1 MSGLA
6 FGKVNRAP
14 PLAEQIYDM
23 LRQQLRSGAF
33 QHGER
38 LVDATLAKMLGV
50 SRTPVREALFRLVA
64 DGLLETGDS
73 GFQIPVPT
81 VQAMEEIFD
90 IRRLLERP
98 AAERAAEAMT
108 GETLAELAQGV
119 ELAREAERAG
129 DQGTFLKANYM
140 FRAAWVSRVQN
151 PRLRETILRFDD
163 QSGTVRRLT
172 LALPAARRAAL
183 QLLGGG
189 LKAFRT
195 GDAEAAGQFA
205 VDFIDGAAQYF
216 HEIAERP
223 SAPRQTLGS
232 SRVIRFGEHP

>member
-73 GFQIPVPT
+73 GFQLPVPT
-81 VQAMEEIFD
+81 IQAMEEIFD

-108 GETLAELAQGV
+108 DKTLAELASAV
-119 ELAREAERAG
+119 ELARDAERTA
-129 DQGTFLKANYM
+129 DQAAFLKANYM

-172 LALPAARRAAL
+172 LALPDARRAAL
-183 QLLGGG
+183 ELLEEG
-189 LKAFRT
+189 LKAFKA
-195 GDAEAAGQFA
+195 GDAEAAGQYA
-205 VDFIDGAAQYF
+205 VNFIDGAARYF
-216 HEIAERP
+216 HEIAEHAP
-223 SAPRQTLGS
+223 SSRQTLGS
-232 SRVIRFGEHP
+232 SRIIRFGEHP

>member
-108 GETLAELAQGV
+108 DKVLAELARAV
-119 ELAREAERAG
+119 ELAGKAERSG
-129 DQGTFLKANYM
+129 DQAAFLTANYM
-140 FRAAWVSRVQN
+140 FRAAWVSCVQN

-172 LALPAARRAAL
+172 LALPTARRAAL
-183 QLLGGG
+183 ELLGEG
-189 LKAFRT
+189 LGAFKS

-205 VDFIDGAAQYF
+205 VDFIDGAAHYF
-216 HEIAERP
+216 HELAERP
-223 SAPRQTLGS
+223 SVPHQTPGS
-232 SRVIRFGEHP
+232 SRVIRFGEYP